1 MSRRGGRATAAGLG
15 ATFRATDIADPAE
28 AEAVVSLAL
37 KVHGRL
43 DILVQNAGIY
53 PWQLIENTS
62 AEDWER
68 VMAVNLRGTF
78 NASRAALAPM
88 KAERGG
94 RMLFTSSITG
104 PHVTSPGHGHYSAS
118 KAGINGFIR
127 AAALEFSGYGITV
140 NGVEPGNIL
149 TEAIELQRGR
159 EFIRSMQDFDP
170 ARPPR
175 HPARRRQRL
184 SVPCLR
190 RGRLHHGDHHRR
202 RRRPAASGG
211 QGLSTR
217 AAVILDFGD
226 GYGLRQ
232 ATAADRP
239 ALALICLRTGDAGA
253 DATAREDDPALMG
266 QIYAAPYQALE
277 PELAFLVEGP
287 SGAAGY
293 LLGAAD
299 TQAFNARLADRWYPD
314 LRRRVA
320 DPGPDPSRWHGSD
333 WARHAVHH
341 ADLDLPSALHP
352 YPAHGHIDLLP
363 EARGRGIGRRAM
375 RFLEEALTERG
386 APGMHL
392 PVDPRNRGALAFYE
406 ALGFQRLDAA
416 GLPSHQIY
424 VVKRFCGQG
433 SPQ

>member
-1 MSRRGGRATAAGLG
+1 M
-15 ATFRATDIADPAE
+15 
-28 AEAVVSLAL
+28 
-37 KVHGRL
+37 
-43 DILVQNAGIY
+43 
-53 PWQLIENTS
+53 
-62 AEDWER
+62 
-68 VMAVNLRGTF
+68 
-78 NASRAALAPM
+78 
-88 KAERGG
+88 
-94 RMLFTSSITG
+94 
-104 PHVTSPGHGHYSAS
+104 
-118 KAGINGFIR
+118 
-127 AAALEFSGYGITV
+127 
-140 NGVEPGNIL
+140 
-149 TEAIELQRGR
+149 
-159 EFIRSMQDFDP
+159 
-170 ARPPR
+170 
-175 HPARRRQRL
+175 
-184 SVPCLR
+184 
-190 RGRLHHGDHHRR
+190 
-202 RRRPAASGG
+202 
-211 QGLSTR
+211 
-217 AAVILDFGD
+217 ILDFGD